1 MRRQGIL
8 NGGTKTAIWNI
19 RINSNKSKGEG
30 FFMFQNLKVDI
41 IYYSTNTDFEM
52 EFNLCGCCRMR
63 LLTDKASDKKTFVH
77 ELARAVSRSRVII
90 IAGKLFGNDGIID
103 IASHAIGKPLNVI
116 DNKQFGISGDDEI
129 KVIGGATPL
138 VTGDGIFGGC
148 IIESGP
154 QTMIFLTEDR
164 QTRKSIMNTLI
175 HPYIE
180 ELCAIELK
188 TKADSASKP
197 APVVEPFTPVAEPT
211 VIPESAV
218 PADENDILSSSEE
231 EINAESVLSD
241 KDDNTEETE
250 EFFTG
255 DGEEETAS
263 VPLNS
268 FSQQT
273 AVDGEVEL
281 SGGMIYEED
290 DKSYNENIK
299 ESDHLDKDSSPLYVE
314 PQKIKKGAA
323 DYYNSRYALESDED
337 SAYKTDTDNYGGRRP
352 MFYGNLGILITAI
365 ILLVVL
371 AVLAYCIFYVPSK
384 DGVSASAYI
393 KETFD
398 TLLGR

>member
-1 MRRQGIL
+1 
-8 NGGTKTAIWNI
+8 
-19 RINSNKSKGEG
+19 
-30 FFMFQNLKVDI
+30 MFQNLKVDI

-90 IAGKLFGNDGIID
+90 IAGELFGSNGIIE
-103 IASHAIGKPLNVI
+103 IASHAIGKSLADI
-116 DNKQFGISGDDEI
+116 DNKQFGISGDKQI
-129 KVIGGATPL
+129 KVINGATPL
-138 VTGDGIFGGC
+138 VTGDGVFGGC

-154 QTMIFLTEDR
+154 QTMIFLSENR
-164 QTRKSIMNTLI
+164 QIRKTIMNTLI

-188 TKADSASKP
+188 SKADSVNRQTYEMPIIEAP
-197 APVVEPFTPVAEPT
+197 A
-211 VIPESAV
+211 AV
-218 PADENDILSSSEE
+218 PPAETEVLPDAAETDISSSSEE
-231 EINAESVLSD
+231 VTDEIETPQSDAVQNEAAE
-241 KDDNTEETE
+241 EAE

-255 DGEEETAS
+255 DEEVAA

-273 AVDGEVEL
+273 ADNGGIEL

-299 ESDHLDKDSSPLYVE
+299 AYSDLEDSTELYME
-314 PQKIKKGAA
+314 PQRIKKNDAE
-323 DYYNSRYALESDED
+323 YFNSLYAIGSDED
-337 SAYKTDTDNYGGRRP
+337 SDYKTDTDNYGGRRP
-352 MFYGNLGILITAI
+352 IFYGNLGILITAI
-365 ILLVVL
+365 ILLVVIS
-371 AVLAYCIFYVPSK
+371 VLAYCIFYVPAK
-384 DGVSASAYI
+384 NGISASAYI

>member
-1 MRRQGIL
+1 
-8 NGGTKTAIWNI
+8 
-19 RINSNKSKGEG
+19 
-30 FFMFQNLKVDI
+30 MFQNLKVDI

-90 IAGKLFGNDGIID
+90 IAGELFGSNGIIE
-103 IASHAIGKPLNVI
+103 IASHAIGKPLADI
-116 DNKQFGISGDDEI
+116 DNKQFGISDDRQI
-129 KVIGGATPL
+129 KVINGATPL

-154 QTMIFLTEDR
+154 QTMIFLSENR
-164 QTRKSIMNTLI
+164 QIRKAIMNTLI

-188 TKADSASKP
+188 SKADSVNRQTNEMP
-197 APVVEPFTPVAEPT
+197 IIETP
-211 VIPESAV
+211 SAV
-218 PADENDILSSSEE
+218 PQAEIEELPVVAESDISSSSEE
-231 EINAESVLSD
+231 ITDEIETPQSD
-241 KDDNTEETE
+241 AVQDEATEEAE
-250 EFFTG
+250 EFLTG
-255 DGEEETAS
+255 EEEEETA

-273 AVDGEVEL
+273 ADNGEIEL

-290 DKSYNENIK
+290 GKSYNESIK
-299 ESDHLDKDSSPLYVE
+299 SYADNEDSTELYME
-314 PQKIKKGAA
+314 PQRMKKNDAE
-323 DYYNSRYALESDED
+323 YYNSLYAIGSDENSD
-337 SAYKTDTDNYGGRRP
+337 YKTDTDNYGGRRP
-352 MFYGNLGILITAI
+352 IFYGNLGILITAI

-371 AVLAYCIFYVPSK
+371 AVLAYCIFYVPAK
-384 DGVSASAYI
+384 NGISASAYI

>member
-1 MRRQGIL
+1 MTIAGL
-8 NGGTKTAIWNI
+8 NI
-19 RINSNKSKGEG
+19 RTIKNEGEG

-90 IAGKLFGNDGIID
+90 IAGELFGSNGIIE
-103 IASHAIGKPLNVI
+103 IASHAIGKPLADI
-116 DNKQFGISGDDEI
+116 DNKQFGISDDRQI
-129 KVIGGATPL
+129 KVINGATPL

-154 QTMIFLTEDR
+154 QTMIFLSENR
-164 QTRKSIMNTLI
+164 QIRKAIMNTLI

-188 TKADSASKP
+188 SKADSVNRQTNEMP
-197 APVVEPFTPVAEPT
+197 IIETP
-211 VIPESAV
+211 SAV
-218 PADENDILSSSEE
+218 PQAEIEELPVVAESDISSSSEE
-231 EINAESVLSD
+231 ITDEIETPQSD
-241 KDDNTEETE
+241 AVQDEATEEAE
-250 EFFTG
+250 EFLTG
-255 DGEEETAS
+255 EEEEETA

-273 AVDGEVEL
+273 ADNGEIEL

-290 DKSYNENIK
+290 GKSYNESIK
-299 ESDHLDKDSSPLYVE
+299 SYADNEDSTELYME
-314 PQKIKKGAA
+314 PQRMKKNDAE
-323 DYYNSRYALESDED
+323 YYNSLYAIGSDENSD
-337 SAYKTDTDNYGGRRP
+337 YKTDTDNYGGRRP
-352 MFYGNLGILITAI
+352 IFYGNLGILITAI

-371 AVLAYCIFYVPSK
+371 AVLAYCIFYVPAK
-384 DGVSASAYI
+384 NGISASAYI

>member
-1 MRRQGIL
+1 MM
-8 NGGTKTAIWNI
+8 TADLNI
-19 RINSNKSKGEG
+19 RTIKNEGED

-90 IAGKLFGNDGIID
+90 IAGELFGSNGIIE
-103 IASHAIGKPLNVI
+103 IASHAIGKSLADI
-116 DNKQFGISGDDEI
+116 DNKQFGISGDKRI
-129 KVIGGATPL
+129 KVINGATPL
-138 VTGDGIFGGC
+138 VTGDGVFGGC

-154 QTMIFLTEDR
+154 QTMIFLSENR
-164 QTRKSIMNTLI
+164 QIRKTIMNTLI

-188 TKADSASKP
+188 SKADSVNRQTYEMP
-197 APVVEPFTPVAEPT
+197 IIEAP
-211 VIPESAV
+211 SAV
-218 PADENDILSSSEE
+218 HQAQTEESSVAAESDIPSSSQGNADEIEALHNDSEPDE
-231 EINAESVLSD
+231 EIKEDREYLA
-241 KDDNTEETE
+241 
-250 EFFTG
+250 
-255 DGEEETAS
+255 DGEGEEPV

-273 AVDGEVEL
+273 ADDGKIEL

-290 DKSYNENIK
+290 NKSYNENIK
-299 ESDHLDKDSSPLYVE
+299 ESYSDSEDSTELYME
-314 PQKIKKGAA
+314 SQRIKKNDTEFFNGL
-323 DYYNSRYALESDED
+323 YAIGGDED
-337 SAYKTDTDNYGGRRP
+337 SDYKTDTDNYGGRRP
-352 MFYGNLGILITAI
+352 IFYGNLGILITAI

-371 AVLAYCIFYVPSK
+371 AVLAYCIFYVPAK
-384 DGVSASAYI
+384 NGISASAYI

>member
-1 MRRQGIL
+1 MTIAGL
-8 NGGTKTAIWNI
+8 NI
-19 RINSNKSKGEG
+19 RTIKNEGEDL
-30 FFMFQNLKVDI
+30 FMFQNLKVDI

-90 IAGKLFGNDGIID
+90 IAGELFGSNGIIE
-103 IASHAIGKPLNVI
+103 IASHAIGKPLADI
-116 DNKQFGISGDDEI
+116 DNKQFGISGDKQI
-129 KVIGGATPL
+129 KVINGATPL

-154 QTMIFLTEDR
+154 QTMIFLSENR
-164 QTRKSIMNTLI
+164 QIRKAIMNTLI

-188 TKADSASKP
+188 SKADSVNRQTYEMP
-197 APVVEPFTPVAEPT
+197 IIEAP
-211 VIPESAV
+211 SAV
-218 PADENDILSSSEE
+218 PQAEIEELPVVAESDISSSSEE
-231 EINAESVLSD
+231 ITDEIETPQSD
-241 KDDNTEETE
+241 AVQDEATEEAE
-250 EFFTG
+250 EFLTG
-255 DGEEETAS
+255 EEEEETA

-273 AVDGEVEL
+273 ADNGEIEL

-290 DKSYNENIK
+290 GKSYNESIK
-299 ESDHLDKDSSPLYVE
+299 SYADNEDSTELYME
-314 PQKIKKGAA
+314 PQRIKKNDAE
-323 DYYNSRYALESDED
+323 YYNSLYAIGSDENSD
-337 SAYKTDTDNYGGRRP
+337 YKTDTDNYGGRRP
-352 MFYGNLGILITAI
+352 IFYGNLGILITAI

-371 AVLAYCIFYVPSK
+371 AVLAYCIFYVPAK
-384 DGVSASAYI
+384 NGISASAYI

>member
-1 MRRQGIL
+1 MM
-8 NGGTKTAIWNI
+8 TAGLNI
-19 RINSNKSKGEG
+19 RTIKNEGED

-90 IAGKLFGNDGIID
+90 IAGELFGSNGIIE
-103 IASHAIGKPLNVI
+103 IASHAIGKSLADI
-116 DNKQFGISGDDEI
+116 DNKQFGISGDKQI
-129 KVIGGATPL
+129 KVINGATPL
-138 VTGDGIFGGC
+138 VTGDGVFGGC

-154 QTMIFLTEDR
+154 QTMIFLSENR
-164 QTRKSIMNTLI
+164 QIRKTIMNTLI

-188 TKADSASKP
+188 SKADSVNRQTNEMP
-197 APVVEPFTPVAEPT
+197 IIETP
-211 VIPESAV
+211 SAV
-218 PADENDILSSSEE
+218 PQAEIEELPVVAESDISSSSEE
-231 EINAESVLSD
+231 ITDEIETPQSD
-241 KDDNTEETE
+241 AVQDEATEEAE
-250 EFFTG
+250 EFLTG
-255 DGEEETAS
+255 EEEEETA

-273 AVDGEVEL
+273 ADNGEIEL
-281 SGGMIYEED
+281 LGGMIYEED
-290 DKSYNENIK
+290 GKSYNESIK
-299 ESDHLDKDSSPLYVE
+299 SYADYEDSTELYME
-314 PQKIKKGAA
+314 PQRMKNNDAE
-323 DYYNSRYALESDED
+323 YYNSLYAIGSDENSD
-337 SAYKTDTDNYGGRRP
+337 YKTDTDNYGGRRP
-352 MFYGNLGILITAI
+352 IFYGNLGILITAI

-371 AVLAYCIFYVPSK
+371 AVLAYCIFYVPAK
-384 DGVSASAYI
+384 NGISASAYI

>member
-1 MRRQGIL
+1 
-8 NGGTKTAIWNI
+8 
-19 RINSNKSKGEG
+19 
-30 FFMFQNLKVDI
+30 MFQNLKVDI

-90 IAGKLFGNDGIID
+90 IAGELFGSNGIIE
-103 IASHAIGKPLNVI
+103 IASHAIGKPLADI
-116 DNKQFGISGDDEI
+116 DNKQFVISDDRQI
-129 KVIGGATPL
+129 KVINGATPL
-138 VTGDGIFGGC
+138 VTGDGVFGGC

-154 QTMIFLTEDR
+154 QTMIFLSENR
-164 QTRKSIMNTLI
+164 QIRKAIMNTLI

-188 TKADSASKP
+188 SKADSVSRQASEIPIIEAP
-197 APVVEPFTPVAEPT
+197 AAVPQAETEELPVADT
-211 VIPESAV
+211 
-218 PADENDILSSSEE
+218 ADISSSSEE
-231 EINAESVLSD
+231 TADEIETPQSEAVQDEAAE
-241 KDDNTEETE
+241 EAE

-255 DGEEETAS
+255 GEEEETS

-273 AVDGEVEL
+273 ADNGEIEL

-290 DKSYNENIK
+290 DKSYNESIK
-299 ESDHLDKDSSPLYVE
+299 ESYSDSEDSTELYME
-314 PQKIKKGAA
+314 PKRIKKNDAE
-323 DYYNSRYALESDED
+323 YFNSLYTIGSDED
-337 SAYKTDTDNYGGRRP
+337 SDYKTDTDNYGGRRP
-352 MFYGNLGILITAI
+352 IFYGNLGILITAI

-371 AVLAYCIFYVPSK
+371 AVLAYCIFYVPAK
-384 DGVSASAYI
+384 NGISASAYI

>member
-1 MRRQGIL
+1 MM
-8 NGGTKTAIWNI
+8 TAGLNI
-19 RINSNKSKGEG
+19 RTIKNEGED

-90 IAGKLFGNDGIID
+90 IAGELFGSNGIIE
-103 IASHAIGKPLNVI
+103 IASHAIGKPLADI
-116 DNKQFGISGDDEI
+116 DNKQFGISDDRQI
-129 KVIGGATPL
+129 KVINGATPL
-138 VTGDGIFGGC
+138 VTGDGVFGGC

-154 QTMIFLTEDR
+154 QTMIFLSENR
-164 QTRKSIMNTLI
+164 QIRKTIMNTLI

-188 TKADSASKP
+188 SKADSVNRQTHEMP
-197 APVVEPFTPVAEPT
+197 IIETP
-211 VIPESAV
+211 SAV
-218 PADENDILSSSEE
+218 PQAEIEELPVVAESDISSSSEE
-231 EINAESVLSD
+231 ITDEIETPQSD
-241 KDDNTEETE
+241 AVQDEATEEAE
-250 EFFTG
+250 EFLTG
-255 DGEEETAS
+255 EEEEETA

-273 AVDGEVEL
+273 ADNGEIEL

-290 DKSYNENIK
+290 GKSYNESIK
-299 ESDHLDKDSSPLYVE
+299 SYADNEDSTELYME
-314 PQKIKKGAA
+314 PQRMKNNDAE
-323 DYYNSRYALESDED
+323 YYNSLYAIGSDENSD
-337 SAYKTDTDNYGGRRP
+337 YKTDTDNYGGRRP
-352 MFYGNLGILITAI
+352 IFYGNLGILITAI

-371 AVLAYCIFYVPSK
+371 AVLAYCIFYVPAK
-384 DGVSASAYI
+384 NGISASAYI

>member
-1 MRRQGIL
+1 
-8 NGGTKTAIWNI
+8 
-19 RINSNKSKGEG
+19 
-30 FFMFQNLKVDI
+30 MFQNLKVDI

-90 IAGKLFGNDGIID
+90 IAGELFGSNGIIE
-103 IASHAIGKPLNVI
+103 IASHAIGKSLADI
-116 DNKQFGISGDDEI
+116 DNKQFGISGDKQI
-129 KVIGGATPL
+129 KVINGATPL
-138 VTGDGIFGGC
+138 VTGDGVFGGC

-154 QTMIFLTEDR
+154 QTMIFLSENR
-164 QTRKSIMNTLI
+164 QIRKTIMNTLI

-188 TKADSASKP
+188 SKADSVNRQTYEMP
-197 APVVEPFTPVAEPT
+197 IIEAP
-211 VIPESAV
+211 SAV
-218 PADENDILSSSEE
+218 PQAQTEESSVAAESDISSSSRGNADEIEALQNDAAPGE
-231 EINAESVLSD
+231 D
-241 KDDNTEETE
+241 TEEDNKYFAGGEDE
-250 EFFTG
+250 E
-255 DGEEETAS
+255 AA

-273 AVDGEVEL
+273 ADNGKIEL

-290 DKSYNENIK
+290 NKSYNENIK
-299 ESDHLDKDSSPLYVE
+299 ESYSDSEDSTELYMD
-314 PQKIKKGAA
+314 PQRIKKNDTEFFNGLYAIGA
-323 DYYNSRYALESDED
+323 DED
-337 SAYKTDTDNYGGRRP
+337 SDYKTDTDNYGGHRP
-352 MFYGNLGILITAI
+352 ILYGNLGILITAI

-371 AVLAYCIFYVPSK
+371 AVLAYCIFYVPAK
-384 DGVSASAYI
+384 NGISASAYI

>member
-1 MRRQGIL
+1 
-8 NGGTKTAIWNI
+8 
-19 RINSNKSKGEG
+19 
-30 FFMFQNLKVDI
+30 MFQNLKVDI

-90 IAGKLFGNDGIID
+90 IAGELFGSNGIIE
-103 IASHAIGKPLNVI
+103 IASHAIGKPLADI
-116 DNKQFGISGDDEI
+116 DNKQFGISDDRQI
-129 KVIGGATPL
+129 KVINGATPL
-138 VTGDGIFGGC
+138 VTGDGVFGGC

-154 QTMIFLTEDR
+154 QTMIFLSENR
-164 QTRKSIMNTLI
+164 QIRKAIMNTLI

-188 TKADSASKP
+188 SKADSVSRQASEMPIIEAP
-197 APVVEPFTPVAEPT
+197 A
-211 VIPESAV
+211 AV
-218 PADENDILSSSEE
+218 PPAEVEVLPDAAEADISSSSEE
-231 EINAESVLSD
+231 AADEIETPQSEAVQDEAAE
-241 KDDNTEETE
+241 EAE

-255 DGEEETAS
+255 EEEEEAA

-273 AVDGEVEL
+273 ADNGEIEL
-281 SGGMIYEED
+281 SDGMIYEED
-290 DKSYNENIK
+290 DKSYNESIK
-299 ESDHLDKDSSPLYVE
+299 ESYSDSEDSTELYME
-314 PQKIKKGAA
+314 PQMIKKNDAE
-323 DYYNSRYALESDED
+323 YFNSLYTIGSDED
-337 SAYKTDTDNYGGRRP
+337 SDYKTDTDNYGGRRP
-352 MFYGNLGILITAI
+352 IFYGNLGILITAI

-371 AVLAYCIFYVPSK
+371 AVLAYCIFYVPAK
-384 DGVSASAYI
+384 NGISASAYI

>member
-1 MRRQGIL
+1 
-8 NGGTKTAIWNI
+8 
-19 RINSNKSKGEG
+19 
-30 FFMFQNLKVDI
+30 MFQNLKVDI

-90 IAGKLFGNDGIID
+90 IAGELFGSNGIIE
-103 IASHAIGKPLNVI
+103 IASHAIGKPLADI
-116 DNKQFGISGDDEI
+116 DNKQFGISEDRQI
-129 KVIGGATPL
+129 KVINGATPL
-138 VTGDGIFGGC
+138 VTGNGIFGGC

-154 QTMIFLTEDR
+154 QTMIFLSENR
-164 QTRKSIMNTLI
+164 QIRKAIMNTLI

-188 TKADSASKP
+188 SKADSVNRQTYEMP
-197 APVVEPFTPVAEPT
+197 IIEAP
-211 VIPESAV
+211 SAV
-218 PADENDILSSSEE
+218 PQAEIEELPVVAGSDISSSSEE
-231 EINAESVLSD
+231 ITDEIETPQSD
-241 KDDNTEETE
+241 AVQDEATEEAE
-250 EFFTG
+250 EFLTG
-255 DGEEETAS
+255 EEEEETA

-273 AVDGEVEL
+273 ADNGEIEL

-290 DKSYNENIK
+290 GKSYNESIK
-299 ESDHLDKDSSPLYVE
+299 SYADYEDSTELYME
-314 PQKIKKGAA
+314 PQRMKKNDAE
-323 DYYNSRYALESDED
+323 YYNSLYAIGSDENSD
-337 SAYKTDTDNYGGRRP
+337 YKTDADNYGGRRP
-352 MFYGNLGILITAI
+352 IFYGNLGILITAI

-371 AVLAYCIFYVPSK
+371 AVLAYCIFYVPAK
-384 DGVSASAYI
+384 NGISASAYI

>member
-1 MRRQGIL
+1 
-8 NGGTKTAIWNI
+8 
-19 RINSNKSKGEG
+19 
-30 FFMFQNLKVDI
+30 MFQNLKVDI

-90 IAGKLFGNDGIID
+90 IAGELFGSNGIIE
-103 IASHAIGKPLNVI
+103 IASHAIGKPLADI
-116 DNKQFGISGDDEI
+116 DNKQFGISDDRQI
-129 KVIGGATPL
+129 KVINGATPL
-138 VTGDGIFGGC
+138 VTGDGVFGGC

-154 QTMIFLTEDR
+154 QTMIFLSENR
-164 QTRKSIMNTLI
+164 QIRKAIMNTLI

-188 TKADSASKP
+188 SKADSVSRQASEMPIIEAP
-197 APVVEPFTPVAEPT
+197 A
-211 VIPESAV
+211 AV
-218 PADENDILSSSEE
+218 PPAEVEVLPDAAETDISSSSEE
-231 EINAESVLSD
+231 AADEIETPQSDAVQDEAAE
-241 KDDNTEETE
+241 EAE

-255 DGEEETAS
+255 EEEEAA

-273 AVDGEVEL
+273 ADNGEIEL
-281 SGGMIYEED
+281 SDGMIYEED
-290 DKSYNENIK
+290 DKSYNESIK
-299 ESDHLDKDSSPLYVE
+299 ESYSDSEDSTELYME
-314 PQKIKKGAA
+314 PQRIKKNDAEYFNNLYTIG
-323 DYYNSRYALESDED
+323 SDED
-337 SAYKTDTDNYGGRRP
+337 SDYKTDTDNYGGRRP
-352 MFYGNLGILITAI
+352 IFYGNLGILITAI

-371 AVLAYCIFYVPSK
+371 AVLAYCIFYVPAK
-384 DGVSASAYI
+384 NGISASAYI